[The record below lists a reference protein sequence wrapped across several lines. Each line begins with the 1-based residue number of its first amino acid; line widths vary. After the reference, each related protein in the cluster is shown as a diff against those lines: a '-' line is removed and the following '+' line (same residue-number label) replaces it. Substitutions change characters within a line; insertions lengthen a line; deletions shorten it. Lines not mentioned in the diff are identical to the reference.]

1 MLSFPGLRT
10 REKFGLL
17 RKLGRIL
24 EDGGAR
30 AMMPSRWMG
39 EKVKDHFQLGLD
51 LLRCGEQPDR
61 RIGLESVNGISSL
74 GSLRNG

>member
-1 MLSFPGLRT
+1 
-10 REKFGLL
+10 
-17 RKLGRIL
+17 
-24 EDGGAR
+24 
-30 AMMPSRWMG
+30 MMPSRWMG